1 VELGINRAL
10 KIIHEERM
18 KKDDAEELKKLIDAH
33 WLYIR
38 KLLDVHGESP
48 EVISKI
54 KFHYKT
60 AFEHGWKH
68 GKES

>member
-1 VELGINRAL
+1 
-10 KIIHEERM
+10 M

-38 KLLDVHGESP
+38 KLLDVHGESS